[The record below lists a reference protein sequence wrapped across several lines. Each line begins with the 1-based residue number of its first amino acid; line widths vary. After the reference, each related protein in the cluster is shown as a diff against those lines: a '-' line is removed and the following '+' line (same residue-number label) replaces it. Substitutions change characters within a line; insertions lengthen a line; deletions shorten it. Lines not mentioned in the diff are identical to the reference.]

1 MAGSLQLQPNNQ
13 QKGNDMNG
21 LTVAGYHH
29 INLARGAF
37 VTNQR
42 NISVGS
48 GYLSLKDDA
57 PGWVRDMVMDA
68 HDGEAPNDWRYGKIV
83 DILDVLHEYGL
94 GAYTGAH
101 VVLDELCDM
110 YTDDLLRWVA
120 DYLPRQEY
128 VLDAN
133 EGELVTSLGTI
144 IERGQVLALSGMV
157 QVISS
162 AITAQMVKAAS

>member
-1 MAGSLQLQPNNQ
+1 
-13 QKGNDMNG
+13 MNG

-29 INLARGAF
+29 IKLARRAF
-37 VTNQR
+37 VANQR
-42 NISVGS
+42 NISTGS

-68 HDGEAPNDWRYGKIV
+68 HDGEAPNDWRYDRIV
-83 DILDVLHEYGL
+83 DILDVLYEFGPD
-94 GAYTGAH
+94 G
-101 VVLDELCDM
+101 VVISDLCNV

-120 DYLPRQEY
+120 DYLPRQGY

-144 IERGQVLALSGMV
+144 IERGQALALTGMV
-157 QVISS
+157 GVVWS

>member
-1 MAGSLQLQPNNQ
+1 
-13 QKGNDMNG
+13 MNG

-37 VTNQR
+37 EVRTRSDANP
-42 NISVGS
+42 
-48 GYLSLKDDA
+48 YFTLTADA

-68 HDGEAPNDWRYGKIV
+68 HDGEGPNDWRYGKIV
-83 DILDVLHEYGL
+83 EILEGLHECGM
-94 GAYTGAH
+94 GAFDTPDGVCDPLS
-101 VVLDELCDM
+101 VVDM

-133 EGELVTSLGTI
+133 EGEEVTSLGTI
-144 IERGQVLALSGMV
+144 IERGQVLALEVMV

>member
-1 MAGSLQLQPNNQ
+1 
-13 QKGNDMNG
+13 MNG

-37 VTNQR
+37 ELRTR
-42 NISVGS
+42 PIG
-48 GYLSLKDDA
+48 GAFYTLTDDA

-83 DILDVLHEYGL
+83 EILDVLHEHGI
-94 GAYTGAH
+94 GAFGS
-101 VVLDELCDM
+101 VLNELCDM

-162 AITAQMVKAAS
+162 AITAEMVRVAS